1 MGLFGRISRGWSLTK
16 ASFGVLKE
24 DKEILFLPVLSFITL
39 IGFLAFWFGVGWAT
53 LGAATVTGGQP
64 GILGW
69 VFLFLIYVSV
79 AFVGTFFLA
88 ATIEM
93 ATIRLSGG
101 DPTLKD
107 GLSKAW
113 EKKGKLLQW
122 AVVTATVGI
131 LLRVLRERAGALG
144 NFVLG
149 LAELGW
155 AIATYFAVPILV
167 YRDIGPIDAVKESA
181 KTVKGTWGEAAT
193 GVVTTGAIFFLLG
206 LLGLIP
212 LAIGFA
218 VGTPAVF
225 LAALALT
232 VAYWIVLAASKS
244 AVDGILVGALYR
256 YAQTGEMP
264 MGFEDA
270 KPEAARG

>member
-1 MGLFGRISRGWSLTK
+1 MGLFDRISRGWSLTK
-16 ASFGVLKE
+16 ASFGVLKH
-24 DKEILFLPVLSFITL
+24 DKEILFLPVLSFVTL
-39 IGFLAFWFGVGWAT
+39 VAFLGFWFGVGTVT
-53 LGAATVTGGQP
+53 LGLAGLVGGDM
-64 GILGW
+64 GVLHY
-69 VFLFLIYVSV
+69 VLLFLVYVSV

-93 ATIRLSGG
+93 ATIRLGGG

-144 NFVLG
+144 NIMIG

-181 KTVKGTWGEAAT
+181 KTVKGAWGEAAT
-193 GVVTTGAIFFLLG
+193 GVVTTGFVFLLLG

-212 LAIGFA
+212 IAIAFA
-218 VGTPAVF
+218 VGSVTVF
-225 LAALALT
+225 FVGVGLA

-256 YAQTGEMP
+256 YTQTGEMP

-270 KPEAARG
+270 KPEAIRG